1 VTVTGVWEQH
11 IGPSFKVKQSKN
23 NLPRVLDLEVGKTP
37 CLSRQSTVH
46 KFRLLIHVLVKTFR
60 NSPIHKL
67 GSNTDRVYDVSTN
80 CKDRVEEALK

>member
-1 VTVTGVWEQH
+1 MVTGVWEH

-23 NLPRVLDLEVGKTP
+23 NLPRLLDLEDGKTP
-37 CLSRQSTVH
+37 CLTRQSTVQ
-46 KFRLLIHVLVKTFR
+46 KFRLLIRVPVKTVR

-67 GSNTDRVYDVSTN
+67 GNNTARVYDVSTN